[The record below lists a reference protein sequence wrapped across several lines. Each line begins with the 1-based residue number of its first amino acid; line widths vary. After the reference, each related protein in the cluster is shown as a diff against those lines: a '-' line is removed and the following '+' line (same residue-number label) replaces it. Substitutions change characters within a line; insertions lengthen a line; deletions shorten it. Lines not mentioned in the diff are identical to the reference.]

1 MAAAGR
7 DAHGMDPSR
16 LARLT
21 ERERTFLRL
30 VASNM
35 SSKEIAQQFG
45 IEPGT
50 VDKALK
56 SAMAKLGTSSR
67 RTAARMLTEAEG
79 GQKLAPQPAGLDHD
93 WDEDIIRGSNADR
106 DWVPHSASSGAVRE
120 EQVAYRVLAP
130 SWNGIG
136 LPFPRY
142 EGDRNDLTIGQR
154 LAWIGLAALGIIV
167 AVGTLITISAGVSNT
182 ISSIVNALS

>member
-1 MAAAGR
+1 
-7 DAHGMDPSR
+7 MDPSR

-21 ERERTFLRL
+21 ERERSYLRL
-30 VASNM
+30 VASAM

-67 RTAARMLTEAEG
+67 RAAARMLAQAEG
-79 GQKLAPQPAGLDHD
+79 GQKLAPQPPPLVHP
-93 WDEDIIRGSNADR
+93 WDEAMIRGSNADR
-106 DWVPHSASSGAVRE
+106 DWVPHSATSGAVRE
-120 EQVAYRVLAP
+120 EQVAYRVFAP
-130 SWNGIG
+130 GWNGIG

-154 LAWIGLAALGIIV
+154 LAWIGLAALGIII
-167 AVGTLITISAGVSNT
+167 AVGTLITISAGIGNT
-182 ISSIVNALS
+182 VRSIVNALS